1 VTSPNQTTTAFGE
14 ATLSNCER
22 EQIHL
27 AGCIQPHGAV
37 LIVGEADQIIVQSSA
52 NAGAFLRFDRDPIG
66 LSLGDL
72 GGDLWLRAREMPDVP
87 DLIPYVARCH
97 LADVKRPLNAML
109 HRAAGGEVVVE
120 LEDAGPP
127 IDFSTDIENAL
138 QTITNA
144 SSLAS
149 LCDASARIF
158 KDIAGY
164 DRVMIYRFD
173 EEGHGEVF
181 AETRRPELE
190 AFLGNRYPA
199 SDIPQIARRLYVKN
213 RVRLLGDVGH
223 APSPI
228 TPRFSPL
235 TGRDLDMSLCYLRS
249 ASPIHIQYLK
259 NMGVSATLVVSLMV
273 GEKLWGL
280 VSCHHY
286 SPRFLFFELRSV
298 CELLGEA
305 IGTRIAA
312 LESFARGQC
321 RLSARRLEQRMVE
334 NISRIGDWRGA
345 LFDSARSLLLPL
357 GATGAALTYEG
368 QIQSTGDAPG
378 ADRIRAL
385 SAWLATRMP
394 DGFFATNALASEAP
408 EFADIVG
415 VAAGVVAS
423 RVSGDGEELLI
434 WFREERIRT
443 ITWGGK
449 PFKEPSDDDD
459 PSELSPRRSFAQWH
473 QVVEGT
479 SDPWTST
486 DIATAKLIGAA
497 VTDVVLQYRAI
508 QLVISKDQF
517 DQVSR
522 RVRAAKQLV
531 VVADARGQILE
542 TNGALATILG
552 ERRQTMRHLSDLTD
566 CFADPEDFSA
576 RLKALRSDCRSW
588 RGEVVVI
595 SGEAAGQAFRV
606 QADPV
611 PSPNDRVLG
620 FVLFFSDLSEQR
632 EVEAARRRFQ
642 EGIIVSRRRLIAP
655 PVETRVDLR
664 VRNLLQQIV
673 ENAQLAGLEVTDAA
687 DPSKVRGLLE
697 GIRESV
703 KRSAEVLSRFV
714 IQASSRTSNART
726 RAERG
731 AVAMSGGGELRERLR
746 EATREP
752 HERMHRHDG
761 FLAAAEGRL
770 DARLYEDL
778 LARLYGFYWSFERN
792 FLNAPAPMAKAI
804 ELSKRARTPNLRSD
818 LIALGFTGRLDRLP
832 ICADLPAPE
841 SEAAWLG
848 ALYVTEGSTM
858 GGAQIARALAKSGF
872 SADQT
877 RFFAAHGKASSS
889 MWKSFLARLD
899 TLAADPRSTQA
910 AENSARA
917 VFTAFEEWMRDWRG
931 SASA

>member
-1 VTSPNQTTTAFGE
+1 VASPNSTTPAFGE

-27 AGCIQPHGAV
+27 AGCIQPHGA
-37 LIVGEADQIIVQSSA
+37 LLTISEQDQVILQSSA
-52 NAGAFLRFDRDPIG
+52 NASAFLRFNRDPIG
-66 LSLGDL
+66 LSLRDL
-72 GGDLWLRAREMPDVP
+72 GGDLWLRAREIPEDP
-87 DLIPYVARCH
+87 DLIPYVAPCH
-97 LADVKRPLNAML
+97 LADFERPLNALL

-127 IDFSTDIENAL
+127 IDFAADIEDAL
-138 QTITNA
+138 RTITNA
-144 SSLAS
+144 PSLAS

-158 KDIAGY
+158 KNIAGY

-213 RVRLLGDVGH
+213 RVRLLGDVEH

-228 TPRFSPL
+228 MPGFSPL

-286 SPRFLFFELRSV
+286 SPRFLFFELRSI
-298 CELLGEA
+298 CELLSEA

-312 LESFARGQC
+312 LESFAHGQC
-321 RLSARRLEQRMVE
+321 QFAALRLEQRMVE
-334 NISRIGDWRGA
+334 NISRDGDWRGA

-357 GATGAALTYEG
+357 GAGGAALIYEG
-368 QIQSTGDAPG
+368 QIQTTGEAPG
-378 ADRIRAL
+378 ANRIRAL
-385 SAWLATRMP
+385 SAWLATRMT
-394 DGFFATNALASEAP
+394 DGFYATNALASEAP

-415 VAAGVVAS
+415 ASAGVAAA

-434 WFREERIRT
+434 WFRQERIRT

-449 PFKEPSDDDD
+449 PFKSPSDDDD

-479 SDPWTST
+479 SDPWKPT

-497 VTDVVLQYRAI
+497 VTDVVLQFRAI
-508 QLVISKDQF
+508 QLVIAKDQL

-531 VVADARGQILE
+531 IVADARGQIIE
-542 TNGALATILG
+542 TNGALATLLG
-552 ERRQTMRHLSDLTD
+552 ERRQTMRHLDNLTD
-566 CFADPEDFSA
+566 FFVDSEDFA
-576 RLKALRSDCRSW
+576 TRLRSLLYDCRSW
-588 RGEVVVI
+588 RGEVVVKT
-595 SGEAAGQAFRV
+595 GDAAGLALRV
-606 QADPV
+606 RADPV
-611 PSPNDRVLG
+611 AAPHDCALG
-620 FVLFFSDLSEQR
+620 FVLFFSDLTQQR
-632 EVEAARRRFQ
+632 EVEAERRRFQ
-642 EGIIVSRRRLIAP
+642 ESVVASRRRLSS
-655 PVETRVDLR
+655 PVKTRVDLR

-673 ENAQLAGLEVTDAA
+673 DNAQLAALEVTDAA
-687 DPSKVRGLLE
+687 DPAKVRGLLE

-703 KRSAEVLSRFV
+703 KRSAEVLQRFV
-714 IQASSRTSNART
+714 IRPSLRPSLQT
-726 RAERG
+726 RRRLERG
-731 AVAMSGGGELRERLR
+731 AMAMSEGGRLRERLR
-746 EATREP
+746 EATREA

-761 FLAAAEGRL
+761 FLAATEGRL
-770 DARLYEDL
+770 DTRRYLDL
-778 LARLYGFYWSFERN
+778 LARLYGFYRPFESN
-792 FLNAPAPMAKAI
+792 FPNAPADMAQAI
-804 ELSKRARTPNLRSD
+804 ELAKRARTPSLRDD
-818 LIALGFTGRLDRLP
+818 LNALGFSGRLDRLP
-832 ICADLPAPE
+832 VCADLPAPDAE
-841 SEAAWLG
+841 PGWLG
-848 ALYVTEGSTM
+848 ALYVTEGAKL
-858 GGAQIARALAKSGF
+858 GGEQIARALAKSGF
-872 SADQT
+872 PCDQF
-877 RFFAAHGKASSS
+877 RFFAAHGKANSS
-889 MWKSFLARLD
+889 MWISYLTRLD
-899 TLAADPRSTQA
+899 TIGADPHSAEA
-910 AENSARA
+910 AEASARA
-917 VFTAFEEWMRDWRG
+917 FFAAFEFWMKDWRG
-931 SASA
+931 AASV